1 MPIDCIKTFYQQ
13 YREEYKGQ
21 SFMETAKQIKK
32 MYGIKGL
39 YLGWSARMLQYTI
52 QSSFTLIAIEELT
65 K

>member
-1 MPIDCIKTFYQQ
+1 
-13 YREEYKGQ
+13 
-21 SFMETAKQIKK
+21 METAIGIKK